1 MTLNCRGLLLDL
13 TSPQIMGIMNATPDS
28 FYAKSR
34 IEDSGQIVEQAH
46 KMIEQGAS
54 ILDIGGFSS
63 RPGAASVSIQEEI
76 DRVLPVI
83 ERIRQQF
90 PNTILSVDTF
100 RADVARYA
108 LKAGAHLIND
118 ISAFNLDASIVDVVA
133 EQNVPYVLMHM
144 QGLPKTMQDAPH
156 YQDILVEIM
165 DFFIEKISLLR
176 SKGINDIVLDVGFGF
191 GKTIEHNYQLL
202 KNLGVFQQLELPVLV
217 GVSRKSMIW
226 KLLEIHQNEAFKR
239 NNSLAYDCL
248 AARRFYI
255 ARARCKSCSRSYTTL
270 ELFIKSALKMD

>member
-133 EQNVPYVLMHM
+133 EQNVPYILMHM
-144 QGLPKTMQDAPH
+144 QGLPKTMQDAPN

-226 KLLEIHQNEAFKR
+226 KLLEIHQNEALNGTTALHMIALQQGASILRVHDVK
-239 NNSLAYDCL
+239 
-248 AARRFYI
+248 AAREVI
-255 ARARCKSCSRSYTTL
+255 QLWSYL
-270 ELFIKSALKMD
+270 SNQL

>member
-34 IEDSGQIVEQAH
+34 IEDSDQIVEQAH

-133 EQNVPYVLMHM
+133 EQNVPYILMHM

-226 KLLEIHQNEAFKR
+226 KLLEIHQNEALNGTTALHMIALQQGASILRVHDVK
-239 NNSLAYDCL
+239 
-248 AARRFYI
+248 AAREVI
-255 ARARCKSCSRSYTTL
+255 QLWSYL
-270 ELFIKSALKMD
+270 SNQL

>member
-34 IEDSGQIVEQAH
+34 IEDSGQIAEQAH

-133 EQNVPYVLMHM
+133 EQNVPYILMHM

-226 KLLEIHQNEAFKR
+226 KLLEIHQNEALNGTTALHMIALQQGASILRVHDVK
-239 NNSLAYDCL
+239 
-248 AARRFYI
+248 AAREVI
-255 ARARCKSCSRSYTTL
+255 QLWSYL
-270 ELFIKSALKMD
+270 SNQV

>member
-13 TSPQIMGIMNATPDS
+13 TSPQIMGIMNVTPDS

-34 IEDSGQIVEQAH
+34 IEDSDQIVEQAH

-133 EQNVPYVLMHM
+133 EQNVPYILMHM

-226 KLLEIHQNEAFKR
+226 KLLEIHQNEALNGTTALHMIALQQGASILRVHDVK
-239 NNSLAYDCL
+239 
-248 AARRFYI
+248 AAREVI
-255 ARARCKSCSRSYTTL
+255 QLWSYL
-270 ELFIKSALKMD
+270 SNQL

>member
-133 EQNVPYVLMHM
+133 EQNVPYILMHM

-226 KLLEIHQNEAFKR
+226 KLLEIHQNEALNGTTALHMIALQQGASILRVHDVK
-239 NNSLAYDCL
+239 
-248 AARRFYI
+248 AAREVI
-255 ARARCKSCSRSYTTL
+255 QLWSYL
-270 ELFIKSALKMD
+270 SNQL